1 MRTLWRHSAVKL
13 NVAQAGADGICF
25 RRRYIFKEEF
35 MKLLKRIL
43 AVTFVVVV
51 AIVISYLL
59 YTGGQ
64 TGA

>member
-1 MRTLWRHSAVKL
+1 MRTIWRHSAVKL
-13 NVAQAGADGICF
+13 NVAQAGADGMYF
-25 RRRYIFKEEF
+25 RRRRIFKEEF

-43 AVTFVVVV
+43 AVAFVVVV

-64 TGA
+64 AGA

>member
-1 MRTLWRHSAVKL
+1 MRTIWRHSAVKL
-13 NVAQAGADGICF
+13 NVAQAGAGGICF
-25 RRRYIFKEEF
+25 RRRCIFKEEF

-51 AIVISYLL
+51 AIVISYFL

>member
-1 MRTLWRHSAVKL
+1 
-13 NVAQAGADGICF
+13 
-25 RRRYIFKEEF
+25 

>member
-1 MRTLWRHSAVKL
+1 
-13 NVAQAGADGICF
+13 
-25 RRRYIFKEEF
+25 

-51 AIVISYLL
+51 ALLISYLL

>member
-1 MRTLWRHSAVKL
+1 
-13 NVAQAGADGICF
+13 
-25 RRRYIFKEEF
+25 

-43 AVTFVVVV
+43 AVTFVVV
-51 AIVISYLL
+51 AALAISYLL

>member
-1 MRTLWRHSAVKL
+1 
-13 NVAQAGADGICF
+13 
-25 RRRYIFKEEF
+25 
-35 MKLLKRIL
+35 MKLLRRIL

-51 AIVISYLL
+51 TLLISYLL

>member
-1 MRTLWRHSAVKL
+1 MRTTGRRSEKNL
-13 NVAQAGADGICF
+13 NVARTGAGGICF
-25 RRRYIFKEEF
+25 RRRYIFKEVL
-35 MKLLKRIL
+35 MKLLRRIL

-51 AIVISYLL
+51 TLLISYLL